1 MKLKEN
7 SKAIIVSAILLCL
20 SAVGIL
26 FNVIQTATI
35 GLPHFVCSVFNIV
48 SVALIAYTAYGII
61 KNEDIEKV
69 LQRFILSL
77 VSFPAVGIFIQ
88 IISVFVFGERIR
100 ILELILDIVILI
112 PSILIMY
119 APAIIVINEMIK
131 NNKPNKF
138 LSGFSIFIIVF
149 NVISMLARIR
159 TGSMTFVNAIQ
170 SLSGVALFY
179 GGLLAY
185 NMGIEED
192 ESIERPEKPEKV
204 IIEENNIAKMVIL
217 SIITLGIYTYV
228 WIYKIAKKIKELD
241 GDFSSVATEIIC
253 IMFVPFYLLYWV
265 YTRYAKLKA
274 VSDTNGI
281 EIGNNGVLYLI
292 LSLLGLG
299 LIAIA
304 LIQNDLNIMAR
315 SMKGEAPKVNI
326 SKNNDNVET
335 LKKLSELH
343 TQGILSDEEYEMKK
357 KEILERI

>member
-7 SKAIIVSAILLCL
+7 SKSIMVSAILLCL

-26 FNVIQTATI
+26 FNVIQTATV
-35 GLPHFVCSVFNIV
+35 GLPQFICSVFNIV
-48 SVALIAYTAYGII
+48 SVVLIAYTAYGII
-61 KNEDIEKV
+61 KNVDIENV

-77 VSFPAVGIFIQ
+77 VSFPAIGIFVQ
-88 IISVFVFGERIR
+88 IISVFVFGERIS

-119 APAIIVINEMIK
+119 VPAIIVINEMIK
-131 NNKPNKF
+131 NRKPNKF
-138 LSGFSIFIIVF
+138 ISGFSIFILIISA
-149 NVISMLARIR
+149 ISMISRI
-159 TGSMTFVNAIQ
+159 TVGNMTIIYALQ
-170 SLSGVALFY
+170 SFLGVALFY

-185 NMGIEED
+185 NMGIEAD
-192 ESIERPEKPEKV
+192 ESIERPDTLEKV
-204 IIEENNIAKMVIL
+204 VVEESNIAKMVIL

-228 WIYKIAKKIKELD
+228 WLYKIAKKIKELS

-265 YTRYAKLKA
+265 YTRYAKLKTVA
-274 VSDTNGI
+274 DNDGI

-299 LIAIA
+299 LISIA

-315 SMKGEAPKVNI
+315 SINGETPKVKNVQ
-326 SKNNDNVET
+326 NNDNVET

-343 TQGILSDEEYEMKK
+343 MQGILSDEEYETKK
-357 KEILERI
+357 REILNRI

>member
-7 SKAIIVSAILLCL
+7 SKSIMVSAILLCL

-48 SVALIAYTAYGII
+48 SVVLIAYTAYGII

-77 VSFPAVGIFIQ
+77 VSFPVVGIFIQ
-88 IISVFVFGERIR
+88 IISVFVFGERIS

-159 TGSMTFVNAIQ
+159 TGNMTFVNALQ

-185 NMGIEED
+185 NMGIEAD
-192 ESIERPEKPEKV
+192 DSIERPETPKIIV
-204 IIEENNIAKMVIL
+204 IEENNIAKMVIL

-228 WIYKIAKKIKELD
+228 WLYKIAKKIKELD

-253 IMFVPFYLLYWV
+253 IMFVPFYLLYWI

-281 EIGNNGVLYLI
+281 EIGTNGVLYLI

-315 SMKGEAPKVNI
+315 SMKGGASKVNI

-343 TQGILSDEEYEMKK
+343 IQGILSDEEYEIKK